1 MTAKKSKRVRAAQTR
16 RTSVSFPA
24 DLYQT
29 LERIA
34 EEQKLS
40 VAWIIRDA
48 TEKYVRD
55 RWPLLDASEPGRR

>member
-1 MTAKKSKRVRAAQTR
+1 MTPKTKRVRAAQTR

-24 DLYQT
+24 DLYHT

-48 TEKYVRD
+48 TEKYVKD
-55 RWPLLDASEPGRR
+55 RWPLLDQSGPIHR